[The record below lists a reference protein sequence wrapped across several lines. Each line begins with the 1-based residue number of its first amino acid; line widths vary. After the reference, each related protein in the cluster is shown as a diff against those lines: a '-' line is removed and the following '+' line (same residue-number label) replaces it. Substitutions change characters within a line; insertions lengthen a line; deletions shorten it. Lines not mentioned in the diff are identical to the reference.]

1 MLITF
6 SGLDGAGKSTLIEWL
21 RDALEGE
28 RHRVTV
34 LHLEHNVGVYAA
46 VRRLRD
52 GVAHLARSF
61 RSRGSSRSPAPVTP
75 SPNRP
80 SASLLRR
87 IRDTVVW
94 SKVVRRVIYP
104 LDVVV
109 FLCYRAYLEG
119 MRGHILIM
127 DRYFYDILVDVS
139 SERARGWIRWL
150 KRITPTPILPL
161 LLDTGPEEAYARKR
175 EYSVE
180 YLRDR
185 WAVYG
190 TVFPWVRGGVRLRN
204 DDPGA
209 ARAALRQLVCW
220 RMDGARRP
228 APAPLSQP

>member
-21 RDALEGE
+21 RLALEE
-28 RHRVTV
+28 QRHQVAV

-52 GVAHLARSF
+52 GVARLTRRS
-61 RSRGSSRSPAPVTP
+61 SGSPPSVAAPGGGRRAT
-75 SPNRP
+75 
-80 SASLLRR
+80 LLRR
-87 IRDTVVW
+87 IRDAVVW

-119 MRGHILIM
+119 IRGRVLIM

-139 SERARGWIRWL
+139 STGARRWIRWL
-150 KRITPTPILPL
+150 KRITPTPTLPL
-161 LLDTGPEEAYARKR
+161 LLDTGPEQAYARKG

-185 WAVYG
+185 WTAYG
-190 TVFPWVRGGVRLRN
+190 EVFPWVRGGVRLRN

-209 ARAALRQLVCW
+209 ARTALRHLVRW
-220 RMDGARRP
+220 RMGGA
-228 APAPLSQP
+228 ASADPAPLSRQ

>member
-21 RDALEGE
+21 RDALERE

-52 GVAHLARSF
+52 GVSRLAR
-61 RSRGSSRSPAPVTP
+61 SSRSPAPVTSP
-75 SPNRP
+75 PNRP
-80 SASLLRR
+80 GASWLRR
-87 IRDTVVW
+87 IRDTVIW

-109 FLCYRAYLEG
+109 FLCYRAYFEG
-119 MRGHILIM
+119 LRGHILIM

-139 SERARGWIRWL
+139 SERACGWIRWL
-150 KRITPTPILPL
+150 KRITPTPMLPL

-180 YLRDR
+180 YLRNR